1 MAGPLAAATHG
12 DDPQE
17 AAGGAAARATR
28 GPIALARSLV
38 EGDRPYVLALLGVLA
53 LAAAMISGPLQ
64 QYRDGHRRLEL
75 LQRKQTL
82 LSAEIVRLEQ
92 RKADLQDP
100 EQIERLV
107 REQLGYV
114 RPGEIPY
121 VVVTR
126 PPAPPEAFEPADA
139 VPAGSPQTTAGEGA
153 DRWYRRLWNSLT
165 QRVHRS

>member
-1 MAGPLAAATHG
+1 MSGLL
-12 DDPQE
+12 
-17 AAGGAAARATR
+17 AGGAATRRAEPEGAGAEGGSSRGGR
-28 GPIALARSLV
+28 GPLGLMRSLV

-82 LSAEIVRLEQ
+82 VSAEVARLEQ

-139 VPAGSPQTTAGEGA
+139 DRSLDVPAGENAE
-153 DRWYRRLWNSLT
+153 RWYQRLWDLLT
-165 QRVHRS
+165 RRTG

>member
-1 MAGPLAAATHG
+1 V
-12 DDPQE
+12 
-17 AAGGAAARATR
+17 
-28 GPIALARSLV
+28 RSLV

-82 LSAEIVRLEQ
+82 VSAEVARLEQ

-126 PPAPPEAFEPADA
+126 PPAPPEAFEPAEVDRSLD
-139 VPAGSPQTTAGEGA
+139 VPGNPE
-153 DRWYRRLWNSLT
+153 RWY
-165 QRVHRS
+165 QRVWDLLTRRTG